1 MTDDVL
7 RAQVAAAT
15 HDLSNALGAV
25 LNYATFL
32 AEDLAGTDAVLD
44 YLPHLE
50 SAAQRAL
57 DLVSGLAAALAGDTE
72 GDRGEGGEPGHGDL
86 H

>member
-1 MTDDVL
+1 MHDEAL
-7 RAQVAAAT
+7 RSTVAAAT

-32 AEDLAGTDAVLD
+32 AEDLDGNEAAAQ
-44 YLPHLE
+44 YLPHLQ

-57 DLVSGLAAALAGDTE
+57 DLVAGLTAALAPDAE
-72 GDRGEGGEPGHGDL
+72 GD
-86 H
+86 

>member
-1 MTDDVL
+1 MGEDAL
-7 RAQVAAAT
+7 RATVAATT

-32 AEDLAGTDAVLD
+32 AEDLAGDGAAVE
-44 YLPHLE
+44 YLPHLR

-57 DLVSGLAAALAGDTE
+57 DLVAVLAAALAADAE
-72 GDRGEGGEPGHGDL
+72 GD
-86 H
+86 

>member
-1 MTDDVL
+1 MRDEAL

-15 HDLSNALGAV
+15 HDLSNAIGAV

-32 AEDLAGTDAVLD
+32 DEDLAGTPAATD
-44 YLPHLE
+44 YLPHLQH
-50 SAAQRAL
+50 AAQRAL

-72 GDRGEGGEPGHGDL
+72 GHRGEGGQPGDRDL
-86 H
+86 L